1 MLDTEKKIRISLIAI
16 LFTIPIFV
24 NFTLA
29 HTIHYRDAFFYAD
42 AIVANGILS
51 DGHIPILSDTMMS
64 DSSVYYWGKI
74 KSRQSQPIIPLFIA
88 IGQLVSGVGM
98 HVFYTHIPLYLSHG
112 LLYYI
117 ISREFVSTHI
127 AIPLSFAGM
136 IGPHVSPMRMGGRY
150 MFGIYLLLVIWY
162 LVFRVRAP
170 QDRIVGSVLLPII
183 LISFVFLY
191 PRLFIEAAVIVIIAC
206 VILYRSE
213 GVLLV
218 SGAISA
224 VVGFW
229 IILAVPFSAY
239 TQKISFIFFV
249 FASGTFPNSDPSL
262 ATVLDR
268 TSYGLIS
275 LVPLFITG
283 LLGGLKVLTRVF
295 SWVKSDRR
303 APKEIILF
311 IWGISII
318 LFTILHMATG
328 AGWLSSRYVAVSVPL
343 MVVAAAIGIDRGI
356 STQYHIKQVAIAL
369 IVVSTLISYSLIA
382 GTAWVNIH
390 TYSIQEE
397 ESASWAD
404 NYSTG
409 AVSSDMAQS
418 ALLVPKSTSARYPR
432 KLKDVK
438 YIFYSGNTREMG
450 RYISEDLFIMKKE
463 MMTDGFY
470 IPHYPRKPISRNRYN
485 SIISNNNVTYTNG
498 KTEVIWFRS
507 SKSS

>member
-1 MLDTEKKIRISLIAI
+1 MLGTEKKIKTSIIVVLLIV
-16 LFTIPIFV
+16 PIFV

-42 AIVANGILS
+42 AVVANGILS
-51 DGHIPILSDTMMS
+51 NGHIPALSDTMMS

-88 IGQLVSGVGM
+88 IGQLVSDVGM

-112 LLYYI
+112 VLYYI
-117 ISREFVSTHI
+117 ISREFASTHI

-136 IGPHVSPMRMGGRY
+136 IGPHVSPMRMGARY

-162 LVFRVRAP
+162 LVFRVRAR
-170 QDRIVGSVLLPII
+170 DRIVGPALLPII

-206 VILYRSE
+206 VVLYRNE

-283 LLGGLKVLTRVF
+283 LLGGHKVLTRVS
-295 SWVKSDRR
+295 SWVKSNQR

-318 LFTILHMATG
+318 FFTILHMATG

-343 MVVAAAIGIDRGI
+343 MVVAAAIGIDKGI
-356 STQYHIKQVAIAL
+356 STQYRIKQVAIAL

-390 TYSIQEE
+390 TYNIQEE

-432 KLKDVK
+432 NLKDVK
-438 YIFYSGNTREMG
+438 NIFYSGNTREVG
-450 RYISEDLFIMKKE
+450 RYISGDLFIMKKE

-470 IPHYPRKPISRNRYN
+470 IPHYSRKPISRNRYS
-485 SIISNNNVTYTNG
+485 SIISNNNVIYTNG
-498 KTEVIWFRS
+498 KTEVTWFRS
-507 SKSS
+507 SENS